1 VLKSYNVDDLLVL
14 DESGANLAM
23 ARIYGRVQGSNRLV
37 LSKPYHLGN
46 KYSII
51 STISTQR
58 IIASLYCSDS
68 IDGDIFTTYIEQCL
82 APTLESRHKVIMDNV
97 AFHKVGRAGEVI
109 KNTGAEIIYLP
120 PYSPDL
126 SPIELMWSK
135 IKSILRK
142 FAARTEE
149 TFHNAIKIAF
159 QSVQAVELEAWFK
172 HCGYGIK

>member
-1 VLKSYNVDDLLVL
+1 MKCWEIDDLLVL

-23 ARIYGRVQGSNRLV
+23 ARMYGRIQDGNRLV
-37 LSKPYHLGN
+37 LPKPYHLGN

-51 STISTQR
+51 STISTQK
-58 IIASLYCSDS
+58 IMASLYCSDS
-68 IDGDIFTTYIEQCL
+68 IDGEVFSTYIEQCL
-82 APTLESRHKVIMDNV
+82 APMLEPRHKIIMDNV
-97 AFHKVGRAGEVI
+97 AFHKVSKAAGII
-109 KNTGAEIIYLP
+109 KKIGAEIIFLP

-149 TFHNAIKIAF
+149 TFHKAIKTAF
-159 QSVQAVELEAWFK
+159 QCVQQVELKRWFK

>member
-1 VLKSYNVDDLLVL
+1 
-14 DESGANLAM
+14 M
-23 ARIYGRVQGSNRLV
+23 ARMYGRIQGSTRLV
-37 LSKPYHLGN
+37 LPKPYHLGN

-51 STISTQR
+51 STISTQK

-68 IDGDIFTTYIEQCL
+68 IDGDIFTTYLEQCL
-82 APTLESRHKVIMDNV
+82 VPILEPRHKIIMDNV
-97 AFHKVGRAGEVI
+97 AFHKVRKVAEI
-109 KNTGAEIIYLP
+109 INHTGAEIIYLP

-142 FAARTEE
+142 FAARTQE
-149 TFHNAIKIAF
+149 TFQHAIKTAF
-159 QSVQAVELEAWFK
+159 QSIQSIELERWFK